1 MSGPRPTMNR
11 VVVLA
16 SGWSLVL
23 VGVVGCIDAARGDHV
38 ALAALFGLLA
48 LGIAAF
54 TTSEDRRRGV
64 VLRRDLQTWVERT
77 SATTG
82 ETPDE
87 LASRAVSR
95 LRAGISGE
103 PTGR

>member
-1 MSGPRPTMNR
+1 MSR

-23 VGVVGCIDAARGDHV
+23 IAAVGAIDAARTSDWAIVG
-38 ALAALFGLLA
+38 LFGILA

-54 TTSEDRRRGV
+54 VTQVDRRRGV
-64 VLRRDLQTWVERT
+64 ILRRDLQTWVERT
-77 SATTG
+77 SSATG

-87 LASRAVSR
+87 MASRAVSR

>member
-1 MSGPRPTMNR
+1 MHR

-23 VGVVGCIDAARGDHV
+23 ISVVGCVDAARGGHTASAV
-38 ALAALFGLLA
+38 LFGLLA
-48 LGIAAF
+48 LGIAAL
-54 TTSEDRRRGV
+54 TTGEDRRRGV
-64 VLRRDLQTWVERT
+64 LLRRDLQTWVERT
-77 SATTG
+77 SSATG

-95 LRAGISGE
+95 LRAGISNDGE
-103 PTGR
+103 RR